1 MFLTHPP
8 ELLREDLP
16 CLADFDFVYRA
27 MKDVSD
33 KLIELQPEK
42 VESFL
47 SYAGPACKFQHPGS
61 AYRWFSKR
69 AIERVYKVP
78 LTNAQWLAV
87 SERNKPIQNI

>member
-47 SYAGPACKFQHPGS
+47 SYAGGAPNEPQ
-61 AYRWFSKR
+61 
-69 AIERVYKVP
+69 
-78 LTNAQWLAV
+78 NAFIKYLSQML
-87 SERNKPIQNI
+87 NG